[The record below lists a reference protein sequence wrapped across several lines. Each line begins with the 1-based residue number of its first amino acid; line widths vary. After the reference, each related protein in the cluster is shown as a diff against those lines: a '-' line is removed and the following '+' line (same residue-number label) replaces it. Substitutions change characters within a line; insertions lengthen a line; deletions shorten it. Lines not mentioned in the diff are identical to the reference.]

1 MEVEEENPYGG
12 NGRSN
17 DDVQLQQ
24 GQSRG
29 SSTSNISTTQST
41 SMIQRKI
48 KLLSTKISS
57 SSVEERCALVSK
69 EVLLRLRLD
78 IIITKKHNIVL
89 PSNADADAANDV
101 LEDENKIEEE
111 EEILIYSSAQS
122 SSTLHPRWDHVDEH
136 LESILNHY
144 DLMKIENDD
153 WEIL

>member
-1 MEVEEENPYGG
+1 MVDSYATTVHPLLPLSITVRNVFPPLALTDNNSASQSKQGKPDNLVIKVGASASEEEEENPYGG

-17 DDVQLQQ
+17 DDAQLQQ

-69 EVLLRLRLD
+69 RRYCFRFCVW
-78 IIITKKHNIVL
+78 
-89 PSNADADAANDV
+89 
-101 LEDENKIEEE
+101 
-111 EEILIYSSAQS
+111 IL
-122 SSTLHPRWDHVDEH
+122 
-136 LESILNHY
+136 
-144 DLMKIENDD
+144 
-153 WEIL
+153 